1 MWFWSTLLP
10 GCVSKPIRFPTAKS
24 IQKGGARQH
33 PEVCWSPGVR
43 LLSIKKQETWTSVLA
58 VPHTLTS
65 WAVQLIYSY
74 SRLVNTTQSLLWIS
88 VSKSNMELLSIILCM
103 SGRLHRTPVSLM
115 AAFIRATTGSCVI
128 TSRRNE
134 ISLYATGVSW
144 SDKTIQRLSKTS
156 QWNPWLH

>member
-1 MWFWSTLLP
+1 MFLNQSGSLLP
-10 GCVSKPIRFPTAKS
+10 NPSKKAGRGSIRKCA
-24 IQKGGARQH
+24 
-33 PEVCWSPGVR
+33 GV
-43 LLSIKKQETWTSVLA
+43 LESVYLSIKKQETWTSVLA

-103 SGRLHRTPVSLM
+103 PGRLHRTPVSLM

-134 ISLYATGVSW
+134 ISLYATGVS
-144 SDKTIQRLSKTS
+144 
-156 QWNPWLH
+156 